1 MTRAERKVEEKR
13 VTEGTDRSVWG
24 WVFLLLVLQV
34 SSSLQLQRKPPRNTQ
49 MSSNVSI
56 SQHISRRL
64 STVRGA
70 CEHSST

>member
-34 SSSLQLQRKPPRNTQ
+34 SSSLQLQRNPPKTAKLVQ
-49 MSSNVSI
+49 M
-56 SQHISRRL
+56 
-64 STVRGA
+64 
-70 CEHSST
+70 